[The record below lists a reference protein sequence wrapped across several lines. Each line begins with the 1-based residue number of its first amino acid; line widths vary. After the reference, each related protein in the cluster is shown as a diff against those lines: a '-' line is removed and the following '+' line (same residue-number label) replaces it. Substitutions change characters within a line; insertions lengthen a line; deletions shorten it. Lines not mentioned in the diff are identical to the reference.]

1 MLIIKTKFEASFG
14 VKLIKYLLLV
24 VVDDC
29 CAVLEPRQRVPAWE
43 FQNSRLSRLSL
54 AVALVHCGPAFSKT
68 FSASSGLRCE

>member
-1 MLIIKTKFEASFG
+1 MLIIKTKFEACFG
-14 VKLIKYLLLV
+14 VKLIKYLLL

-68 FSASSGLRCE
+68 FSASSGLHYE